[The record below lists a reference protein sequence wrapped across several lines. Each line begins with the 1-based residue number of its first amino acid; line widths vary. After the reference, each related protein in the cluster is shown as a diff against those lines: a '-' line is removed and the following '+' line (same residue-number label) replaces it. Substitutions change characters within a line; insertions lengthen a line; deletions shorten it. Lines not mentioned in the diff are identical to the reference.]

1 MSHEKKCFVFKI
13 YIPYDMIVK
22 EKNYTDRQRTHV
34 ADFIGNSSL
43 GIFQCLKIFFSGN
56 ANSKAHV
63 FLYV

>member
-1 MSHEKKCFVFKI
+1 
-13 YIPYDMIVK
+13 MIVK

-63 FLYV
+63 FFTYKHGVEIWMLISFVTLI